1 MGRAS
6 EVRDRPLER
15 TRQQRRARWRLL
27 RARQAQMGFGSPYSV
42 DMQPQLSF
50 VSFTRVKSRVPAV
63 PSCPGGT
70 PVKQGKVSEEDPAE
84 MASEA
89 SVELL
94 TGVLNSEDLE
104 LAVRNVVFPTGSQ
117 VAWGHVALAS
127 STALERSG
135 SQPCGFCP
143 GSQAFQF
150 LWPNNVRLTRD
161 ALLGTGK
168 QEMHGVGGE
177 KRRHS
182 QGWWCP
188 LHQCSKCE
196 G

>member
-27 RARQAQMGFGSPYSV
+27 RARQAQMGFGNPYSV

-84 MASEA
+84 TASEA

-104 LAVRNVVFPTGSQ
+104 LAWSGMLSFQQGHRWLGVMWRLLPAQPWKGVVHSL
-117 VAWGHVALAS
+117 VASVLVLKLFS
-127 STALERSG
+127 S
-135 SQPCGFCP
+135 CG
-143 GSQAFQF
+143 
-150 LWPNNVRLTRD
+150 LT
-161 ALLGTGK
+161 
-168 QEMHGVGGE
+168 M
-177 KRRHS
+177 
-182 QGWWCP
+182 
-188 LHQCSKCE
+188 
-196 G
+196 